1 MISITTLLDGNQ
13 NFLNAELVT
22 SIQGQKLFL
31 CMKRI
36 KFTTNF
42 TIFILFF
49 GMGLLQAFQNEEWL
63 TGLFWIAIGLVFL
76 SADSAKKPSE

>member
-1 MISITTLLDGNQ
+1 
-13 NFLNAELVT
+13 
-22 SIQGQKLFL
+22 
-31 CMKRI
+31 MKRI
-36 KFTTNF
+36 KFSTNF